1 MAKKI
6 KNQVREI
13 LEDSAARLEDLK
25 GRGRQVADDVAAR
38 GRDVAEQVKARV
50 NQEAARGQKA
60 IERLLSDATPKDLLD
75 RFGSMKV
82 TELIEKI
89 KSADLAHQTE
99 ALRDDLLAALH
110 IPTAETVARMQVSID
125 KLAKEVAALRAL
137 KTEVSRLSDQ
147 VKKAAAKPAPKAPAA
162 KAEPKAAAAKPK
174 TRAKA
179 AAAKPKTAK
188 KG

>member
-13 LEDSAARLEDLK
+13 LEDSAARLEGLK
-25 GRGRQVADDVAAR
+25 GRGLKVADDVAAR

-89 KSADLAHQTE
+89 KAADLAHQTE

-147 VKKAAAKPAPKAPAA
+147 VKKAAAKPAPKAAPAA
-162 KAEPKAAAAKPK
+162 KAEPKAPAAKPK
-174 TRAKA
+174 AKA
-179 AAAKPKTAK
+179 AAAKPKAGK

>member
-1 MAKKI
+1 MTRKI

-13 LEDSAARLEDLK
+13 LEDSAARLEGLK
-25 GRGRQVADDVAAR
+25 GRGRKVADDVAAR
-38 GRDVAEQVKARV
+38 GRDVAGQVKARV

-60 IERLLSDATPKDLLD
+60 IERLLSDVTPKDLLD

-82 TELIEKI
+82 TELIEKV
-89 KSADLAHQTE
+89 KAADLAHQTV

-110 IPTAETVARMQVSID
+110 IPTAEMVERMQVSID

-147 VKKAAAKPAPKAPAA
+147 VRKTSARPAPKAAPAEKPAPKAPAA
-162 KAEPKAAAAKPK
+162 KPK
-174 TRAKA
+174 AKA
-179 AAAKPKTAK
+179 APKATK